1 LTLKKTKIIVLDRD
15 GVVNED
21 SEEYIKSPNEWEPIK
36 GSIQAIADLTANG
49 FEIVIATNQ
58 SGLARGYFSEYDL
71 ANIHTKFLSLVEASG
86 GFISAIFYC
95 PHGPSAGCGCR
106 KPKTGLLRKAE
117 TELKISLREE
127 FFVGD
132 SMKDL
137 EAAQAFE
144 MRPILVRTGKGRDT
158 EADLCRTLRRSIP
171 IFNDLSAAA
180 KWIINSKSNMGTS

>member
-1 LTLKKTKIIVLDRD
+1 LTLKKTKVIVLDRD
-15 GVVNED
+15 GVGNED

-95 PHGPSAGCGCR
+95 PHGPGAGCGCR

>member
-1 LTLKKTKIIVLDRD
+1 MTLKKTKIIVLDRD

-95 PHGPSAGCGCR
+95 PHEPSAGCGCR

>member
-1 LTLKKTKIIVLDRD
+1 M
-15 GVVNED
+15 VNED
-21 SEEYIKSPNEWEPIK
+21 SEDYIRSPSEWKPIS
-36 GSIQAIADLTANG
+36 GSIQAIADLTAYG

-58 SGLARGYFSEYDL
+58 SGLARGYFNEYDL
-71 ANIHTKFLSLVEASG
+71 ANIHTKLLSLVEASG
-86 GFISAIFYC
+86 GFISGIFYC
-95 PHGPSAGCGCR
+95 PHAPSAGCNCR
-106 KPKTGLLRKAE
+106 KPKTDLLKRAE
-117 TELKISLREE
+117 AELKISLRGK

-132 SMKDL
+132 SMKDM
-137 EAAQAFE
+137 EAAAAFE